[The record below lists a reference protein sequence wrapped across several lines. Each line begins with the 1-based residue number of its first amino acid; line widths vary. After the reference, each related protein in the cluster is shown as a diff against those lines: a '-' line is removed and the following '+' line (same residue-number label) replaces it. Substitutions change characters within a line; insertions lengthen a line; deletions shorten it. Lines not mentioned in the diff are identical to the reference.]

1 MLDRLLGLLGGGAPA
16 AREQPSEQLSVA
28 LLLLE
33 LARSDFDFA
42 EVEQARIRELLGR
55 RYGLGPEQLQ
65 DLMERAQGAER
76 EAVSLYDYVRTINER
91 FDPAGKYQL
100 MEMLW
105 QVAWADGRLD
115 PHEEHLLRKLA
126 GLLYVSD
133 ADYIRAKLAVMEGPS
148 RPG

>member
-1 MLDRLLGLLGGGAPA
+1 MLDRLLGLLGAATPA

-42 EVEQARIRELLGR
+42 EVEQARIRELLAQ
-55 RYGLGPEQLQ
+55 RYGLDVEQARA
-65 DLMERAQGAER
+65 LMEQAQGAGR
-76 EAVSLYDYVRTINER
+76 EAVSLYDYVRALNQR

-115 PHEEHLLRKLA
+115 PNEEHLLRKLA

-133 ADYIRAKLAVMEGPS
+133 ADYVRAKLAVSP
-148 RPG
+148 PA